1 MSNIKQ
7 IKVGTTSYDITAKQ
21 TTNKLSIINWKG
33 SSEYSFDG
41 STPQSIYAITETEL
55 NTLLNKL

>member
-1 MSNIKQ
+1 MGNIKQ

-21 TTNKLSIINWKG
+21 TISKLSIVDWKG